1 MMNENKGFKKNIV
14 QQVEQLQIDE
24 NGELK
29 SSLKSTIV
37 SVGAEPDYVK
47 LYLQDILYLKNLQSN
62 QSALLYELLTYL
74 NYNNEIMLNSV
85 AKQRIADKLGT
96 TRQVID
102 NNLGKYVKAN
112 ILERIGRGTFRANP
126 YLFGKGSWKDISELR
141 SKNIHLA
148 INYTAEGGR
157 DLEVKIS
164 DKGEENEQGTNQTSK
179 TSQSA

>member
-1 MMNENKGFKKNIV
+1 MKEINKKNIV
-14 QQVEQLQIDE
+14 QQVEETIIDE
-24 NGELK
+24 HGEVK
-29 SSLKSTIV
+29 SNVRSTVV
-37 SVGAEPDYVK
+37 SIGAEPDYVK
-47 LYLQDILYLKNLQSN
+47 LYLQDILYLKNLQTN

-96 TRQVID
+96 TRQVVD

-148 INYTAEGGR
+148 INYNPNGSR
-157 DLEVKIS
+157 DVKVEITNK
-164 DKGEENEQGTNQTSK
+164 DNEDNENGQGTDK
-179 TSQSA
+179 TSQTNQSA